1 MRRTQQ
7 LGAFSLGIFAAFA
20 SCGPSDPTPLTTA
33 QLMDPQACASCHPA
47 HVAEWSGSMHAYAA
61 DDPVFAAMNARFQR
75 EVAGTGSDASL
86 CVRCH
91 APLALSTGA
100 TADGT
105 NLATVDSKL
114 HGVTCFFC
122 HSVSAVTGTH
132 NEGLT
137 LATDGV
143 MRGPI
148 SDPVHGASHTSAY
161 SALHDLTDPSSSSLC
176 GSCHDVQNGHGVSIE
191 TTFAEWQVS
200 LYAKNIPSVSEACSA
215 CHMLSSVSVAATI
228 PQGAPQRR
236 VHDHSVPAFD
246 VALKP
251 FSSQDAQQKVLVQQS
266 LDASIV
272 AKLCVNQPTG
282 APNVTVTLDNAF
294 VGHAFPS
301 GAAHDRRVWVEL
313 VAEASGAQ
321 VYSSG
326 VVPDGLPVTGLVPAP
341 WLMRSQLL
349 DGSNQPVTF
358 LWQAFGISFDP
369 NATPAAELP
378 PPVTN
383 VPTDPAYIH
392 NRSFSYKTPDA
403 IDHVTMRVRAQAIGV
418 DVLQSLVTSGDL
430 DPAVASAMPTFDL
443 TGTKLE
449 WLLANGYGCV
459 P

>member
-1 MRRTQQ
+1 M
-7 LGAFSLGIFAAFA
+7 
-20 SCGPSDPTPLTTA
+20 TTA

-61 DDPVFAAMNARFQR
+61 DDPVFVAMNARFQR
-75 EVAGTGSDASL
+75 EIATSGSDPSL

-91 APLALSTGA
+91 APVALSTGA

-105 NLATVDSKL
+105 NMGAVDAKL

-122 HSVSAVTGTH
+122 HTVSAVADAN

-137 LATDGV
+137 LANDGV

-148 SDPVHGASHTSAY
+148 SDPVNGASHASIY
-161 SALHDLTDPSSSSLC
+161 SALHDLNDPSSSSLC

-191 TTFAEWQVS
+191 ATFAEWQAS
-200 LYAKNIPSVSEACSA
+200 LYAKNIPSVSETCSA
-215 CHMLSSVSVAATI
+215 CHMLSSVAVAAVI
-228 PQGAPQRR
+228 PSGAPQRR
-236 VHDHSVPAFD
+236 VHDHSLAAFD

-251 FSSQDAQQKVLVQQS
+251 FSPTDAQQKMLVQQS
-266 LDASIV
+266 LDSSIV
-272 AKLCVNQPTG
+272 AKLCVSQPIG

-294 VGHAFPS
+294 VGHDFPS

-313 VAEASGAQ
+313 IADTGGTE

-326 VVPDGLPVTGLVPAP
+326 VVQDGQSVTDLVPAP

-349 DGSNQPVTF
+349 DASNQPAMF
-358 LWQAFGISFDP
+358 LWQAFGIDFDP
-369 NATPAAELP
+369 NQVPALELP
-378 PPVTN
+378 PPTTN

-403 IDHVTMRVRAQAIGV
+403 IDHVTMRVRAQAVGL
-418 DVLQSLVTSGDL
+418 DVLGALVTSGDL
-430 DPAVASAMPTFDL
+430 DPSIPSAMPTFDL

-449 WLLANGYGCV
+449 WLLSNGYGCV